1 MALLWINK
9 VATILDMEPIFSEMY
24 SKINILN
31 DAQQQKAKIKDVTD
45 ECCCCVRLCN
55 KEQRENS
62 IRFLAMSKDLFNKL
76 TKKMKKKDCEL

>member
-1 MALLWINK
+1 
-9 VATILDMEPIFSEMY
+9 MY

-55 KEQRENS
+55 KEQGENS
-62 IRFLAMSKDLFNKL
+62 IRFLAMSKGLFNIN
-76 TKKMKKKDCEL
+76 